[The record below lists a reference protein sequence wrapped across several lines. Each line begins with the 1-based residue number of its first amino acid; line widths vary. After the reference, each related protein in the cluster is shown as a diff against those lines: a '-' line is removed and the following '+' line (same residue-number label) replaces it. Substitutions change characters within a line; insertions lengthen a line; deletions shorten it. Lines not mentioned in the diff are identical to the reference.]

1 MVLKTI
7 QNIQV
12 PYFSMVMQ
20 PFYQARS
27 PLTSRTGRNNLYV
40 QVMQEI
46 LFKLSGAVA
55 ADKGVDQ
62 RARYKAGV

>member
-1 MVLKTI
+1 MRKSATESLA
-7 QNIQV
+7 Q
-12 PYFSMVMQ
+12 
-20 PFYQARS
+20 QAS
-27 PLTSRTGRNNLYV
+27 SAGQNNLYV

-55 ADKGVDQ
+55 VDKGVGQ